1 MSKLL
6 QEIHNQVFYE
16 FESELIYLG
25 ISGQYA
31 PNYAGIANFFII
43 QAHEERIHAMKFYKF
58 LAQNGAKITLKN
70 FEIPTIE
77 YSDLITGFEEGLEH
91 EKFITGRIHLLMDLA
106 KDENNTSAIEM
117 LNWFVDE
124 QEEEEETF
132 TNVLHRI
139 DTGESYDVL
148 DKEFAKRDVKYEVQF
163 YL

>member
-1 MSKLL
+1 
-6 QEIHNQVFYE
+6 
-16 FESELIYLG
+16 
-25 ISGQYA
+25 
-31 PNYAGIANFFII
+31 
-43 QAHEERIHAMKFYKF
+43 
-58 LAQNGAKITLKN
+58 
-70 FEIPTIE
+70 
-77 YSDLITGFEEGLEH
+77 
-91 EKFITGRIHLLMDLA
+91 MDLA